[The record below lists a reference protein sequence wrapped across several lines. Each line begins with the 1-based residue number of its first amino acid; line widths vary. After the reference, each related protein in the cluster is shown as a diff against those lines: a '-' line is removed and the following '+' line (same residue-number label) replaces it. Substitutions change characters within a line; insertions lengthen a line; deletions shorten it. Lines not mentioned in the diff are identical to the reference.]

1 MSDTSTNGIRILV
14 TPEYLEDH
22 SEPQDEHF
30 VFAYH
35 IEIRNHS
42 EQEVQLLDR
51 HWLITNGRG
60 EMEEVHGSGVVGLQ
74 PVIHPGEH
82 FRYSSGCPLDTPV
95 GTMEGHYDMKA
106 GDGSKFKARIGV
118 FRLAQPGCLH

>member
-1 MSDTSTNGIRILV
+1 MSDTSTNGIRIQV
-14 TPEYLEDH
+14 VAEYIPEQ
-22 SEPQDEHF
+22 SQPQSDRF

-35 IEIRNHS
+35 IDISNHGD
-42 EQEVQLLDR
+42 QTVQLLDR

-74 PVIHPGEH
+74 PIIHPGEH

-95 GTMEGHYDMKA
+95 GTMEGHYDMKPR
-106 GDGSKFKARIGV
+106 DGELFEARIGV
-118 FRLAQPGCLH
+118 FRLAQPGSLH

>member
-1 MSDTSTNGIRILV
+1 MSDTCTRGIRIRV
-14 TPEYLEDH
+14 TPEFLAEQSQPEADRY
-22 SEPQDEHF
+22 

-35 IEIRNHS
+35 VDIRN
-42 EQEVQLLDR
+42 EGDEVVQLIDR

-60 EMEEVHGSGVVGLQ
+60 EMEEVRGGGVVGLQ
-74 PVIHPGEH
+74 PVIHPGEQ

-95 GTMEGHYDMKA
+95 GTMEGHYGMRTA
-106 GDGSKFKARIGV
+106 DGEDFKARIGV

>member
-1 MSDTSTNGIRILV
+1 MSDTRTQDIRIQV
-14 TPEYLEDH
+14 TPEYLPEQ
-22 SEPQDEHF
+22 SAPQDSRY

-35 IEIRNHS
+35 IEISNHGDKP
-42 EQEVQLLDR
+42 VQLIDR

-95 GTMEGHYDMKA
+95 GTMEGHYDMQTTE
-106 GDGSKFKARIGV
+106 GERFKARIGV
-118 FRLAQPGCLH
+118 FRLAQPGSLH